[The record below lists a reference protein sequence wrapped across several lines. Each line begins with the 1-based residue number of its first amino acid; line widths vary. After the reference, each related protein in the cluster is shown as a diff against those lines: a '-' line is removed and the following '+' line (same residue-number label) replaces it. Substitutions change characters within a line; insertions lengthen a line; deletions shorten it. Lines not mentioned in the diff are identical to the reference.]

1 MGVYRMLLTSKVK
14 KISGVEVG
22 VLEYG
27 YKAGDEE
34 PYWSGDDKLAKR
46 CQLLENNAERRWDSK
61 ETPEYVVEYG
71 YKEGR
76 WVWKWWDGMV
86 GWYDSDPTGEFLGIL
101 KKAGRSYYI
110 EKMTKEE
117 AVELERNLI

>member
-34 PYWSGDDKLAKR
+34 PYWSGDDKLAKH

-86 GWYDSDPTGEFLGIL
+86 GWYDSDPKGEFLGIL